1 MWQNLSVL
9 TPPTLIISH
18 ITAATAANNVSSC
31 LPAALFQLTY
41 LLELLPS
48 SFGPLLLFSTLLLLA
63 GDLNK
68 ANNTAYTVNAIYNKK
83 LRRWPRN
90 SCGVAARH
98 PCISYVGHG
107 RSEANKQSIDS
118 KCGATGDNY
127 PAHSSRGYSK
137 EFFGVHNFKSS
148 CMM

>member
-1 MWQNLSVL
+1 MINILLCEKSEQNQHDTETLVWAWLCIDVTENLSVL

-31 LPAALFQLTY
+31 LPTALFQLTY

-68 ANNTAYTVNAIYNKK
+68 ANNTAYIVNAIYNKK
-83 LRRWPRN
+83 LRR
-90 SCGVAARH
+90 
-98 PCISYVGHG
+98 
-107 RSEANKQSIDS
+107 
-118 KCGATGDNY
+118 
-127 PAHSSRGYSK
+127 
-137 EFFGVHNFKSS
+137 
-148 CMM
+148 